1 MAREKLSIP
10 QLKIKANDVRR
21 DVVHMLEL
29 AKSGHPGGALGLA
42 DIVTALYFNIMNID
56 PQNPEWPERDI
67 NNTSNTIISAAIK
80 KEPTNP
86 KIPKLIKSSAGTCT
100 Q

>member
-29 AKSGHPGGALGLA
+29 AKNRHPGGALGLA

-67 NNTSNTIISAAIK
+67 SEYCRRRSIHVLQHPS
-80 KEPTNP
+80 
-86 KIPKLIKSSAGTCT
+86 
-100 Q
+100 

>member
-1 MAREKLSIP
+1 VAREKLSIP
-10 QLKIKANDVRR
+10 QLEIKANDVRR

-56 PQNPEWPERDI
+56 PRQQIVGCFLEI
-67 NNTSNTIISAAIK
+67 NLFAHPVLVSI
-80 KEPTNP
+80 
-86 KIPKLIKSSAGTCT
+86 
-100 Q
+100 

>member
-42 DIVTALYFNIMNID
+42 DIVTALYL
-56 PQNPEWPERDI
+56 
-67 NNTSNTIISAAIK
+67 
-80 KEPTNP
+80 
-86 KIPKLIKSSAGTCT
+86 KIPSKYK
-100 Q
+100 